1 MPVCCLSI
9 ISNKQKMFSF
19 SLTSAV
25 EWLTNYIKN
34 NNQSIDPT
42 IRLKIQDV
50 YDREHRSN
58 PFKRLRNARFYI
70 SHNYILVSYYPFFR
84 HMM

>member
-1 MPVCCLSI
+1 MQLNDASKFIFIIKSI
-9 ISNKQKMFSF
+9 FLFSSF

-50 YDREHRSN
+50 YDREHLTN
-58 PFKRLRNARFYI
+58 PFKRLI
-70 SHNYILVSYYPFFR
+70 SILFIEQIAIIGFDR
-84 HMM
+84 KC